1 MSRHDIPA
9 PDRSHAPGSPHA
21 AAFLRDRLTGR
32 RTTQLVDV
40 ELAVQEV
47 DAPENADD
55 VELATRIG
63 GQPGWL
69 QNDDSPGDDYDLI
82 IQIDSTSKVI
92 RS

>member
-1 MSRHDIPA
+1 M
-9 PDRSHAPGSPHA
+9 
-21 AAFLRDRLTGR
+21 
-32 RTTQLVDV
+32 
-40 ELAVQEV
+40 QEV